1 MRATPIP
8 ATTESAPRAAALGHK
23 QALLAP
29 LHGLRGWFALTVF
42 LFHVWTGS
50 AVFKVAIAFA
60 VQGFFCLSGFILA
73 YVYQHNLLQKPRL
86 GDYLDFLRNRFSR
99 VLPLYYVTAT
109 VALLLIVT
117 ARMAGHRFNHA
128 WDTSPL
134 VILGNF
140 FAFDVLLYT
149 PGAPVVFYPYDR
161 WSVSIEIWL
170 YVLLFP
176 LLAWIYSVIQSRRRL
191 VHAGFV
197 CVLAA
202 AILGPFW
209 YGYEDVADRSGLFG
223 RGISYFAVGFFIYA
237 LRLRTLS
244 HRAHYSLVA
253 LFVICGLACSLS
265 LPVTLMP
272 LAAGLLIVLF
282 AYSQPQ
288 EPLCRLLSNR
298 VSVFLGDISYSLY
311 LWHSVF
317 LMCLGPVRRKLL
329 SLLPPN
335 YEVLAMALVAVPLII
350 LLSWLSYKYIEVPAR
365 QWLRRSRAR
374 PASLLVASQSPVR
387 LQSASN
393 TPV

>member
-1 MRATPIP
+1 MNAAPIP
-8 ATTESAPRAAALGHK
+8 AATQSPRAAARPEHK
-23 QALLAP
+23 QALLKP

-42 LFHVWTGS
+42 LYHVWTTS
-50 AVFKVAIAFA
+50 AFLNAATAFA

-86 GDYLDFLRNRFSR
+86 GDYLDFVRNRFSR

-109 VALLLIVT
+109 VALLMIGTV
-117 ARMAGHRFNHA
+117 RMAGYRFNYA

-140 FAFDVLLYT
+140 LAFDVLLYT
-149 PGAPVVFYPYDR
+149 PGAPGVFYPYDR

-170 YVLLFP
+170 YILLFP
-176 LLAWIYSVIQSRRRL
+176 LLAWIYSVIQSQRRL
-191 VHAGFV
+191 VYAGFV

-209 YGYEDVADRSGLFG
+209 YTYENGGHRSNFFG
-223 RGISYFAVGFFIYA
+223 RGVSYFAVGFFIYA

-244 HRAHYSLVA
+244 HRAHYGLVA

-311 LWHSVF
+311 LWHSVC
-317 LMCLGPVRRKLL
+317 LMGLGPVRRKLL
-329 SLLPPN
+329 SFLSPN
-335 YEVLAMALVAVPLII
+335 YEMLAMALVAVPLTIF
-350 LLSWLSYKYIEVPAR
+350 LSWLSYKYIEVPAR

-374 PASLLVASQSPVR
+374 PASLLVSSPGPVR
-387 LQSASN
+387 MQSASN